1 VLRSLVFPD
10 FESGFRAVVA
20 LYSEGVR
27 PTMVDYG
34 DELWTDGPS
43 ENAEATLYLAFDGFR
58 ENVAALD
65 LKAKQICYSF
75 GGRDGDQEEVE
86 HFWATRHDSGE
97 SYRREVLESPDPG
110 KARRRSSAYRMD
122 YLHVALPVTQVLAY
136 RSKCQQILASHR
148 VVVREWSLW
157 ARPEFLSF
165 VIMEEDDR
173 GDETSMSMA
182 ETVDQVLALAQE
194 MGGTME
200 YCHGVGL
207 KLAHLVEAEM
217 GSGITLAK
225 RMKQA
230 LDPHNILN
238 PGKLSG

>member
-1 VLRSLVFPD
+1 MMTISR
-10 FESGFRAVVA
+10 G
-20 LYSEGVR
+20 
-27 PTMVDYG
+27 
-34 DELWTDGPS
+34 
-43 ENAEATLYLAFDGFR
+43 
-58 ENVAALD
+58 
-65 LKAKQICYSF
+65 
-75 GGRDGDQEEVE
+75 
-86 HFWATRHDSGE
+86 
-97 SYRREVLESPDPG
+97 
-110 KARRRSSAYRMD
+110 
-122 YLHVALPVTQVLAY
+122 
-136 RSKCQQILASHR
+136 
-148 VVVREWSLW
+148 SLW